1 MAGKGGGAWKV
12 AYADFVTAMM
22 AFFLVMWLVS
32 QDQKVKDAVAKYFMD
47 PVGFYQI
54 GSTKNP
60 SQSGAMFDS
69 EVHGQ
74 VPGKK
79 YQISGAG
86 RGAHVD
92 RGQGEVETM
101 AVTEWIHSNPDQA
114 AYWAQQAQR
123 QREAAGQSQ
132 MVIDKVISVD
142 EATRI
147 QLAKQIERE
156 MLEGLPADFN
166 PLYREL
172 LLGSMEYVDWRAVA
186 DECLS
191 RK

>member
-22 AFFLVMWLVS
+22 AFFLVMWLVT
-32 QDQKVKDAVAKYFMD
+32 QDRKVKDAVARYFTD

-54 GSTKNP
+54 GSSKSP
-60 SQSGAMFDS
+60 SQAGAMFDS
-69 EVHGQ
+69 ETHGQ

-79 YQISGAG
+79 YQITGTG
-86 RGAHVD
+86 RGAHID
-92 RGQGEVETM
+92 RGQGEIET
-101 AVTEWIHSNPDQA
+101 AAISAWITSNPDKA
-114 AYWAQQAQR
+114 AYWTAQAKR
-123 QREAAGQSQ
+123 QRDAASQSQ
-132 MVIDKVISVD
+132 MVKDKVITVE

-156 MLEGLPADFN
+156 MIEQLPADID
-166 PLYREL
+166 PLYKEL
-172 LLGSMEYVDWRAVA
+172 VKTSMEYVDWRAVA
-186 DECLS
+186 DDCLS

>member
-22 AFFLVMWLVS
+22 AFFLVMWLVT
-32 QDQKVKDAVAKYFMD
+32 QDKKVKEAVARYFTD

-54 GSTKNP
+54 GSTKSP
-60 SQSGAMFDS
+60 TQSGAMFDS
-69 EVHGQ
+69 EYHGQ
-74 VPGKK
+74 VPGRK
-79 YQISGAG
+79 YQVSGPG
-86 RGAHVD
+86 RGAHVN
-92 RGQGEVETM
+92 RGQGEVETA
-101 AVTEWIHSNPDQA
+101 AVSEWIGSNPDQA
-114 AYWAQQAQR
+114 AYWARQSQR
-123 QREAAGQSQ
+123 QRDAARQSQ
-132 MVIDKVISVD
+132 MVKDKVITVE

-156 MLEGLPADFN
+156 MLEQLPVEID

-172 LLGSMEYVDWRAVA
+172 VKTSMEYVDWREVA
-186 DECLS
+186 DECLN

>member
-79 YQISGAG
+79 YQQSGSG
-86 RGAHVD
+86 RGAHID
-92 RGQGEVETM
+92 RGQGETETM
-101 AVTEWIHSNPDQA
+101 AVSDWIHSNP
-114 AYWAQQAQR
+114 
-123 QREAAGQSQ
+123 
-132 MVIDKVISVD
+132 
-142 EATRI
+142 
-147 QLAKQIERE
+147 
-156 MLEGLPADFN
+156 
-166 PLYREL
+166 
-172 LLGSMEYVDWRAVA
+172 
-186 DECLS
+186 
-191 RK
+191 

>member
-32 QDQKVKDAVAKYFMD
+32 QDQKIKEAVAKYFMD

-79 YQISGAG
+79 YQISGSG

-92 RGQGEVETM
+92 RGQGEIETM
-101 AVTEWIHSNPDQA
+101 AVSDWIHSNPDQA
-114 AYWAQQAQR
+114 DYWAMQAQR
-123 QREAAGQSQ
+123 QREAASQSQ
-132 MVIDKVISVD
+132 MVKDKVISVQ

-156 MLEGLPADFN
+156 MLEQLPVEES
-166 PLYREL
+166 LHREL
-172 LLGSMEYVDWRAVA
+172 IRASLEYVDWRAVA